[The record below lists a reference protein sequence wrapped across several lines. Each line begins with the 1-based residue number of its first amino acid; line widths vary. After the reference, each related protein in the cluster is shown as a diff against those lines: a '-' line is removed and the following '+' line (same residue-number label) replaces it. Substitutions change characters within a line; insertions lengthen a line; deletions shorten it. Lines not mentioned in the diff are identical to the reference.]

1 MGEGIRKQQ
10 TKFNLQW
17 ELTFGGVG
25 QRMDDEFHH
34 LFNVKIHIKN
44 LMPKAR
50 KLRDMSSTGLGNDED
65 KLKVFLCLKSLILY
79 ISLLS
84 ILYRC
89 LCCLTVLCNN
99 NFTRVTNLDWAIRNS
114 CLFYW

>member
-17 ELTFGGVG
+17 EFTFGGVG
-25 QRMDDEFHH
+25 QRMDDEFHQ

-50 KLRDMSSTGLGNDED
+50 KLMDMSYTGLGNDED

-89 LCCLTVLCNN
+89 LCCLTDLCNS

-114 CLFYW
+114 GLFYW